1 LNNDYDSQKQYYKLV
16 LNYSIYAAKLF
27 KNDNIKPKYSC
38 DGYIDIYGAKC
49 KGTARDI
56 SREMERI
63 IYSACPALI
72 ADIYLYKKDNPD
84 MEKKISDKIY
94 SINLRY
100 IDMPTGYFE

>member
-1 LNNDYDSQKQYYKLV
+1 MNNDYDSQRQYRKLI

-27 KNDNIKPKYSC
+27 KDDNIKPKYSC
-38 DGYIDIYGAKC
+38 DGYIDIDGSKC

-56 SREMERI
+56 SKEMERI
-63 IYSACPALI
+63 IYSACPSLI

-84 MEKKISDKIY
+84 KEKILSDRIY